1 MTEEVVVDLQILDL
15 VEHLVLAVYHRDHH
29 QHHLV
34 VAEVAVEEVEEEEVT
49 KFNINFV

>member
-1 MTEEVVVDLQILDL
+1 MEEVVVDLQILDL
-15 VEHLVLAVYHRDHH
+15 VEHLVLVVYHRDH

-34 VAEVAVEEVEEEEVT
+34 VVAEVVVEVVEEEEVT